1 MRFHAFACFCFPV
14 PNNADVQINFFGIIA
29 EPDSDPEN
37 GAVPKHFVR
46 AGNVELEFDD
56 VVQIIGVFS
65 GGNFL
70 NPIQRNGFCLIVV
83 CSQSQADGPAPQ
95 QSFHLKMATL
105 WTLIPTGC

>member
-1 MRFHAFACFCFPV
+1 M
-14 PNNADVQINFFGIIA
+14 QINFFGIIA
-29 EPDSDPEN
+29 VADSDPESS
-37 GAVPKHFVR
+37 AVPKHIVR
-46 AGNVELEFDD
+46 AGNVELGFDD
-56 VVQIIGVFS
+56 FVQIIEVSS